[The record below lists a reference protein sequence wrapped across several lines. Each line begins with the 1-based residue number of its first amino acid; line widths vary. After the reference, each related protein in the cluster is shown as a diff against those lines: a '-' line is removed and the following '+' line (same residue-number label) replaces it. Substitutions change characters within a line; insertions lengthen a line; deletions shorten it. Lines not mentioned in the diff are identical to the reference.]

1 MPSSP
6 VPASGPS
13 SPIDTTLVDGLAM
26 QNEGVLQE
34 RIGLVLLWSVPAV
47 LFAAATF
54 ELVLLVGLVS
64 YHGGQSGDGISGER
78 AVAGV
83 AALAMLVGAALAG
96 VHATRPW
103 RPSAVALFAPA
114 AAAFMVT
121 RFYTYDPYY
130 LPTLRRYS
138 DGGAISPTWILTL
151 LAVSIGVGVLTRLSP
166 RLGSLAT
173 ALTLLL
179 VLVTFTLASDGH

>member
-1 MPSSP
+1 
-6 VPASGPS
+6 
-13 SPIDTTLVDGLAM
+13 M